1 MTPERAID
9 ICRRIN
15 ARYFLALG
23 LSEQPQLPSLEGV
36 TLAEMLEAAE
46 QVRKINALSAL
57 RPGASTVYVVPADR
71 VIAAVYTVANYDP
84 DCGPIAIE
92 PRQDA
97 SGHWQ
102 MNAVSVIDV
111 TQQDEIGETRCVA

>member
-23 LSEQPQLPSLEGV
+23 LSEQPQLPPLEGV

-46 QVRKINALSAL
+46 QVRKEDLSTRDHAKFSSCHFVGQKWTTKTAWMLL
-57 RPGASTVYVVPADR
+57 R
-71 VIAAVYTVANYDP
+71 
-84 DCGPIAIE
+84 GPKKT
-92 PRQDA
+92 RQ
-97 SGHWQ
+97 
-102 MNAVSVIDV
+102 
-111 TQQDEIGETRCVA
+111 ET